1 MHAWLLGWILL
12 FVDAV
17 HAKVRGTAKVAAK
30 RNFQLDVVVHRVMH
44 IQCNQVCFFS
54 ACSRG
59 ETRIY
64 QVCLLPSNSGRAEPG
79 EVQPGKVYCKNTE
92 VPWGH
97 VIANS
102 SKPFSNFRP
111 DDRHYEETPSHEAS
125 SLDPTLSATAISEL
139 NNRLQV
145 TKFDGVTSAGT

>member
-1 MHAWLLGWILL
+1 MATTHSFIYESPGAACLERMSMHVWLLGWILL

-54 ACSRG
+54 DCSRG
-59 ETRIY
+59 ETRMY
-64 QVCLLPSNSGRAEPG
+64 QVCLLASNSGRAEPG

-102 SKPFSNFRP
+102 SKPFSNFR
-111 DDRHYEETPSHEAS
+111 S
-125 SLDPTLSATAISEL
+125 
-139 NNRLQV
+139 
-145 TKFDGVTSAGT
+145 F